1 MGTYLTFTAF
11 GIFLLDEDNNV
22 LAEQITYPDVDASAD
37 NVRKISGGKPSESL
51 QKLIESINEIGYS
64 ELVVTDS
71 RLAKALSQIS
81 DIPVV
86 VDPAAK
92 ALKWFLNMQDM
103 QMMARKIT
111 QSSSDL
117 QNFRN
122 QVGLTLAKFAVSEA
136 GEEKDPS
143 IKHAIDSVGEIDKS
157 INIVAMRLRE
167 WYSLHFP
174 ILTEILEDHEEY
186 TRVVNICGK
195 KTNMTRE
202 NLQKAQVSDSSI
214 SLVEDSVANLL
225 GSDLSDADMSAIGT
239 LSDVILDLY
248 KQRRVLESYVTELM
262 EEEAPNITSLVG
274 PLVGA
279 RLISLAGSLKE
290 LARKPSSTLQILG
303 AEKALFRSLKTG
315 ADPPKHGVIFQV
327 PEIHSAPYW
336 QRGKIARALAGKL
349 SIASRIDAYSDKK
362 ATSKL
367 REQFEDRLEEIKR
380 QNPEAPPPK
389 PPKPKQPAKQQRR
402 PRKQGDRRD
411 SRRGSRQDSRRG
423 SRSDSRRGNRQGGR
437 G

>member
-11 GIFLLDEDNNV
+11 GVFLLDEDSRV
-22 LAEQITYPDVDASAD
+22 LAEQITYPDVDISAD
-37 NVRKISGGKPSESL
+37 NVKKISEGTPSETL
-51 QKLIESINEIGYS
+51 QKVLEIVKEKDYPALIVS
-64 ELVVTDS
+64 DS

-81 DIPVV
+81 DIPVKV
-86 VDPAAK
+86 NQSSK
-92 ALKWFLNMQDM
+92 AIKWFLSLHDT
-103 QMMARKIT
+103 QMLERKVSESSTEI
-111 QSSSDL
+111 QS
-117 QNFRN
+117 FRN
-122 QVGLTLAKFAVSEA
+122 QVGLTLAKFTVSEA

-174 ILTEILEDHEEY
+174 ILTELLEDHEEY
-186 TRVVNICGK
+186 TRAVNICGRK
-195 KTNMTRE
+195 SNMTRE
-202 NLQKAQVSDSSI
+202 NLLQAQLSESSI
-214 SLVEDSVANLL
+214 ALVEDSVANLL
-225 GSDLSDADMSAIGT
+225 GSDLSDTDMSAIST
-239 LSDVILDLY
+239 LSDVILSLY

-262 EEEAPNITSLVG
+262 EEVAPNITSMVG

-290 LARKPSSTLQILG
+290 LARKPSSTLQLLG

-349 SIASRIDAYSDKK
+349 SIAARIDAYSDSK

-367 REQFEDRLEEIKR
+367 REQFEKRLEEIQR

-389 PPKPKQPAKQQRR
+389 PPKPKQPSR
-402 PRKQGDRRD
+402 PQRKQWKQG
-411 SRRGSRQDSRRG
+411 RGPPRG
-423 SRSDSRRGNRQGGR
+423 RQGGR
-437 G
+437 QGGRRR